1 MNSSAAGRLAPDN
14 ALYDSNPKWQQL
26 QDGIKSPSRQ
36 ANCKCKKLFEKK
48 DEENCD
54 SCGTSEEITG
64 SKDVQPSPRREVVV
78 IDTRKYV
85 AKIPKAKYSKLSKP
99 VPEDRPSSGMLE
111 RKQDLSP
118 EKKETSSP
126 PMRGSLEKSNSLTET
141 KPPKQLRTTKS
152 LSPRPPV
159 KHQHAITVSDEH
171 NVVSLKVSPADD
183 FDDVLNKNARKESVI
198 SDSSPEG
205 VVGSLQLDDRHKNN
219 RSTSC
224 LVYVPSD
231 PWTKMEPTKSRK
243 KGGNR
248 MKKLMDVKSLSR
260 PDLVDD
266 DPWVFDESRKI
277 KDKRSATFRGTH
289 SKPLHVDSK
298 SGTARPRL
306 QRSKSPFNEHLKNP
320 PSSPN
325 LTLKDPLSS
334 LSPKLG
340 YHCVPDEHNKAKKKN
355 QFLNVSN
362 PNLLQPRHSFSTTS
376 KKDDELT
383 LNIRRLS
390 EQIKHSSNYASY
402 GNFPSAS
409 STASPKPGEMEK
421 SSNPLSDSLL
431 ETTC

>member
-1 MNSSAAGRLAPDN
+1 MKNVPTSPHNID
-14 ALYDSNPKWQQL
+14 DSPKNQKREL
-26 QDGIKSPSRQ
+26 SP
-36 ANCKCKKLFEKK
+36 K
-48 DEENCD
+48 
-54 SCGTSEEITG
+54 
-64 SKDVQPSPRREVVV
+64 
-78 IDTRKYV
+78 
-85 AKIPKAKYSKLSKP
+85 
-99 VPEDRPSSGMLE
+99 DRPSSVKLLK
-111 RKQDLSP
+111 KQLLSP
-118 EKKETSSP
+118 SKLENSP
-126 PMRGSLEKSNSLTET
+126 PPTRNLLEKSNSLTES

-152 LSPRPPV
+152 LSPRPPI

-183 FDDVLNKNARKESVI
+183 FDDVLNRSTRNESAI

-205 VVGSLQLDDRHKNN
+205 VVGSLRLDDRHRNN

-231 PWTKMEPTKSRK
+231 PWTKMEPSKGKK

-266 DPWVFDESRKI
+266 DPWVYDEGRKTL
-277 KDKRSATFRGTH
+277 KEKKSSSYRSSQ
-289 SKPLHVDSK
+289 SKSLHVESK

-306 QRSKSPFNEHLKNP
+306 QRSKSPALLDDENPKNP

-325 LTLKDPLSS
+325 NLSLKDPLSS

-340 YHCVPDEHNKAKKKN
+340 YHSVPDDNNVKVAKKKN

-362 PNLLQPRHSFSTTS
+362 PNLLQPRHSFSTTTS

-402 GNFPSAS
+402 GNFSSAS
-409 STASPKPGEMEK
+409 IVNSSPKPGEMDKK
-421 SSNPLSDSLL
+421 SASVLSDSLL

>member
-1 MNSSAAGRLAPDN
+1 M
-14 ALYDSNPKWQQL
+14 
-26 QDGIKSPSRQ
+26 
-36 ANCKCKKLFEKK
+36 CKEFVERR
-48 DEENCD
+48 DDDDCD
-54 SCGTSEEITG
+54 KCNRNEEIKIRK
-64 SKDVQPSPRREVVV
+64 SLKDAQTSPRR
-78 IDTRKYV
+78 V
-85 AKIPKAKYSKLSKP
+85 ADSSKNPKRELSPK
-99 VPEDRPSSGMLE
+99 DRPSSGKLQ
-111 RKQDLSP
+111 RKQLLSP
-118 EKKETSSP
+118 IKIDSP
-126 PMRGSLEKSNSLTET
+126 VPSRSLEKSNSLTES

-171 NVVSLKVSPADD
+171 NVVSVKVSPAEDY
-183 FDDVLNKNARKESVI
+183 DDVLNKKKESRPAI

-205 VVGSLQLDDRHKNN
+205 LVGSLRIDDRGHQNN

-231 PWTKMEPTKSRK
+231 PWIPKMETPPKGKK

-266 DPWVFDESRKI
+266 DPWVYDEARKL
-277 KDKRSATFRGTH
+277 KDKKSNTYRH
-289 SKPLHVDSK
+289 SQSKSLHVDNK

-306 QRSKSPFNEHLKNP
+306 QRSKSPVFFPDEIPLKNP

-325 LTLKDPLSS
+325 NLSPKDPLSS

-340 YHCVPDEHNKAKKKN
+340 YNSVPPDEVKAKKKN

-362 PNLLQPRHSFSTTS
+362 PNLLQPRHSFSTSNS

-390 EQIKHSSNYASY
+390 EQIKYSTNYASY
-402 GNFPSAS
+402 GNF
-409 STASPKPGEMEK
+409 STASTANTSPKPGEMDKK
-421 SSNPLSDSLL
+421 SASQLSDSLL
-431 ETTC
+431 ETRC

>member
-1 MNSSAAGRLAPDN
+1 MER
-14 ALYDSNPKWQQL
+14 
-26 QDGIKSPSRQ
+26 R
-36 ANCKCKKLFEKK
+36 KK
-48 DEENCD
+48 DDDCDNCSINEE
-54 SCGTSEEITG
+54 TKIK
-64 SKDVQPSPRREVVV
+64 KDVLTSPHNVDDSPKNQKRELS
-78 IDTRKYV
+78 
-85 AKIPKAKYSKLSKP
+85 PKDL
-99 VPEDRPSSGMLE
+99 PSSVKLQK
-111 RKQDLSP
+111 KQLLSP
-118 EKKETSSP
+118 TKLETSP
-126 PMRGSLEKSNSLTET
+126 PPTRNLLEKSNSLTES
-141 KPPKQLRTTKS
+141 KPQKQLRTTKS
-152 LSPRPPV
+152 LSPRPPI

-183 FDDVLNKNARKESVI
+183 FDDVLNRTRHESVI

-205 VVGSLQLDDRHKNN
+205 VGGSLRLDDRHKNN

-231 PWTKMEPTKSRK
+231 PWTKMESSKGRK

-260 PDLVDD
+260 PDLVDN
-266 DPWVFDESRKI
+266 DPWVYDEGRKTMKEKKSGTYRSSQSKLPHVESR
-277 KDKRSATFRGTH
+277 
-289 SKPLHVDSK
+289 

-306 QRSKSPFNEHLKNP
+306 QSSKSPVLLDDENPKNP

-325 LTLKDPLSS
+325 NLSLKDPLSS

-340 YHCVPDEHNKAKKKN
+340 YHSVPDENNVKAAKKKN

-402 GNFPSAS
+402 GNFSSAS
-409 STASPKPGEMEK
+409 TANSSPKPGEMDKK
-421 SSNPLSDSLL
+421 SASLLSDSLL

>member
-1 MNSSAAGRLAPDN
+1 MNSSVAGRLAPSN
-14 ALYDSNPKWQQL
+14 VLYSNDPKWQHQ
-26 QDGIKSPSRQ
+26 QNASKSPSRHTK
-36 ANCKCKKLFEKK
+36 CKCKEIIERKK
-48 DEENCD
+48 EDDCDNC
-54 SCGTSEEITG
+54 SINEEIRIR
-64 SKDVQPSPRREVVV
+64 KDAQMSSRNVDESPKSTKR
-78 IDTRKYV
+78 DLNN
-85 AKIPKAKYSKLSKP
+85 PK
-99 VPEDRPSSGMLE
+99 ERPSSGKLQ
-111 RKQDLSP
+111 RKQLLSP
-118 EKKETSSP
+118 SKHETP
-126 PMRGSLEKSNSLTET
+126 TRGSLEKSNSLTES
-141 KPPKQLRTTKS
+141 KPQKQLRTTKS
-152 LSPRPPV
+152 LSPRPPI
-159 KHQHAITVSDEH
+159 KHQHAITVSDEY

-183 FDDVLNKNARKESVI
+183 FDDVLIKDTRMDI

-205 VVGSLQLDDRHKNN
+205 VAGSLQLDDRHKNH

-231 PWTKMEPTKSRK
+231 PWTKMEPGKGRK
-243 KGGNR
+243 KGGSR

-266 DPWVFDESRKI
+266 DDPWVFDESRKI
-277 KDKRSATFRGTH
+277 KDKKSATFRNTH
-289 SKPLHVDSK
+289 SKSLHVESK

-306 QRSKSPFNEHLKNP
+306 QRSKSPVFDEHLKNP

-325 LTLKDPLSS
+325 NLLVLKDPLSS

-340 YHCVPDEHNKAKKKN
+340 YHSVPDDKSNKAKKKS

-362 PNLLQPRHSFSTTS
+362 PNLLQPRHSFSTSAS

-402 GNFPSAS
+402 GNFSSAGN
-409 STASPKPGEMEK
+409 TANTSPKPGEMEK
-421 SSNPLSDSLL
+421 KSSSLLSDSLL